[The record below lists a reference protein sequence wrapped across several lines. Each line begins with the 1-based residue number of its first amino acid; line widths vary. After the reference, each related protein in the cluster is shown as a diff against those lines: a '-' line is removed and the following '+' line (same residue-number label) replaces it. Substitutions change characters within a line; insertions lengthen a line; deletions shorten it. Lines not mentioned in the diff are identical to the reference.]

1 MSAMT
6 LMTAAQS
13 SSGEGRAQRQTGERW
28 VRALS
33 LVAFAV
39 STWILCTLAA
49 GTWMFVQRHMHP
61 HERLIEV
68 QESADGP
75 LSMPYIFLALFAS
88 LLVVPTLLG
97 LLTQAARANLGGR
110 EEQLAILRLIGA
122 TSGQVRGMMILDALR
137 QALIGLAVGT
147 VLYLVSIPAWSLLSF
162 QEKRIGTWEMF
173 TWWLVPV
180 VWVVVLAL
188 AAASVWLA
196 LRRVAVTPLGVT
208 KKVPPKGQSVV
219 TLVISLAAAIAL
231 YRYLSTLT
239 IAPGADATEF
249 FAVLIVAAGVL
260 MVNALIAVGVIQL
273 IARISYL
280 LPGSATYVATRRVGR
295 GVRTTWKRVA
305 ALYFVAFIAGAGSRF
320 SAVPQ
325 IEDDPALKMVTSDI
339 PSGVAITAVFGAVLL
354 IASTL
359 LTQALAVVEQKQLT
373 KSLYFIGAPAKFHT
387 SVAIREVGIPM
398 ALVTLMGFG
407 MGSLMGLALVIA
419 PVDALLT
426 RHALFAVLIVLAL
439 AGCVAAVAATGKLRE
454 RVLSETGR
462 LND

>member
-1 MSAMT
+1 MST
-6 LMTAAQS
+6 LTLLSAAQS
-13 SSGEGRAQRQTGERW
+13 SSSEGRSQRQTGERW
-28 VRALS
+28 VRVLS
-33 LVAFAV
+33 LVAFSV

-49 GTWMFVQRHMHP
+49 GTWMFAERHMHP
-61 HERLIEV
+61 HERLVEV
-68 QESADGP
+68 QESAGGP
-75 LSMPYIFLALFAS
+75 LSMFYIFLALFAS

-137 QALIGLAVGT
+137 QALVGLAVGT
-147 VLYLVSIPAWSLLSF
+147 VLYLVSVPAWSLLTF

-173 TWWLVPV
+173 TWWVVPV
-180 VWVVVLAL
+180 AWVVVLVL

-249 FAVLIVAAGVL
+249 FATLIVAAGVL

-305 ALYFVAFIAGAGSRF
+305 ALYFVAFIAGAGSGF
-320 SAVPQ
+320 SAIPE
-325 IEDDPALKMVTSDI
+325 IDDDPALKMVTADI
-339 PSGVAITAVFGAVLL
+339 PSGVAITAIFGAVLL

-407 MGSLMGLALVIA
+407 MGSMMGLALVIA
-419 PVDALLT
+419 PVDALLM

-439 AGCVAAVAATGKLRE
+439 AGCVAAVAATGRLRE

>member
-13 SSGEGRAQRQTGERW
+13 STAEGRAQRQTGERW

-33 LVAFAV
+33 LVAFSV

-49 GTWMFVQRHMHP
+49 GTWMFAQRMWHP
-61 HERLIEV
+61 HEAVRVID
-68 QESADGP
+68 ADLGGLLT
-75 LSMPYIFLALFAS
+75 LSYVFLSLFAS
-88 LLVVPTLLG
+88 LLVVPTLLA

-137 QALIGLAVGT
+137 QAFVGLGIGT
-147 VLYLVSIPAWSLLSF
+147 VLYLVSVPAWSLLTF

-173 TWWLVPV
+173 TWWIVPV
-180 VWVVVLAL
+180 AWLVVLVL

-208 KKVPPKGQSVV
+208 KKIPPKGQSAI
-219 TLVISLAAAIAL
+219 TLVISLVAAFAL

-239 IAPGADATEF
+239 IAPGANATDF
-249 FAVLIVAAGVL
+249 IMLLVVVAGVL

-273 IARISYL
+273 IARFSYL
-280 LPGSATYVATRRVGR
+280 LPGPANYVATRRVGR
-295 GVRTTWKRVA
+295 GARTTWKRVA
-305 ALYFVAFIAGAGSRF
+305 ALYFLAFTAGISSWI
-320 SAVPQ
+320 SAIPE
-325 IEDDPALKMVTSDI
+325 IDADPALNMITGDI
-339 PSGVAITAVFGAVLL
+339 PTGVALTAVFGAILL
-354 IASTL
+354 VASTL

-373 KSLYFIGAPAKFHT
+373 KSLYFVGAPAKYHT
-387 SVAIREVGIPM
+387 SVAIREIGVPM
-398 ALVTLMGFG
+398 VLVTLLGFG
-407 MGSLMGLALVIA
+407 MGNLLGYQMVVIPVDVLPQLTLFAALLALV
-419 PVDALLT
+419 
-426 RHALFAVLIVLAL
+426 L
-439 AGCVAAVAATGKLRE
+439 AGCIAAVAATGKLRE
-454 RVLSETGR
+454 RVLAETGR

>member
-1 MSAMT
+1 MSTLT
-6 LMTAAQS
+6 LMDAAQS
-13 SSGEGRAQRQTGERW
+13 SSSEGRSQRQTGERW

-33 LVAFAV
+33 LVAFSV

-49 GTWMFVQRHMHP
+49 GTWMFADRHMHP
-61 HERLIEV
+61 HERLVEV
-68 QESADGP
+68 QETAGEP

-122 TSGQVRGMMILDALR
+122 TSGQVRGMMILDTLR
-137 QALIGLAVGT
+137 QALVGLGIGT

-173 TWWLVPV
+173 TWWVVPV
-180 VWVVVLAL
+180 AWVLVLVL

-208 KKVPPKGQSVV
+208 KKVPPKGQNVITLVVSVV
-219 TLVISLAAAIAL
+219 AAIAL

-239 IAPGADATEF
+239 IAPGADATDF
-249 FAVLIVAAGVL
+249 IAMLVVVAGVL
-260 MVNALIAVGVIQL
+260 TVNALIAVGVIQL
-273 IARISYL
+273 IARVSYL

-305 ALYFVAFIAGAGSRF
+305 ALYFVAFTAGAGGGI

-325 IEDDPALKMVTSDI
+325 IEEDPALKMVTSDI
-339 PSGVAITAVFGAVLL
+339 PTGVAITAIFGAVLL

-373 KSLYFIGAPAKFHT
+373 KSLYFIGAPAKYHT

-407 MGSLMGLALVIA
+407 MGSLMGLVIVVA
-419 PVDALLT
+419 PVDALLL
-426 RHALFAVLIVLAL
+426 RHALFAALIALAL
-439 AGCVAAVAATGKLRE
+439 AGCIAAVAATGKLRE
-454 RVLSETGR
+454 HVLSETGR

>member
-13 SSGEGRAQRQTGERW
+13 STAEGRAQRQTGERW

-33 LVAFAV
+33 LVAFSV

-49 GTWMFVQRHMHP
+49 GTWMFAQRMWHP
-61 HERLIEV
+61 HEAVRVID
-68 QESADGP
+68 ADLGGLLT
-75 LSMPYIFLALFAS
+75 LSYVFLALFAS

-137 QALIGLAVGT
+137 QAFVGLGIGT
-147 VLYLVSIPAWSLLSF
+147 VLYLVSVPAWSLLTF

-173 TWWLVPV
+173 TWWIVPV
-180 VWVVVLAL
+180 AWLVVLVL

-208 KKVPPKGQSVV
+208 KKIPPKGQSVI
-219 TLVISLAAAIAL
+219 TLVISLVAVFAL

-239 IAPGADATEF
+239 IAPGANATDF
-249 FAVLIVAAGVL
+249 IMLLVVVAGVL

-273 IARISYL
+273 IARFSYL
-280 LPGSATYVATRRVGR
+280 LPGPANYVATRRVGR
-295 GVRTTWKRVA
+295 GARTTWKRVA
-305 ALYFVAFIAGAGSRF
+305 ALYFLAFTAGISSWI
-320 SAVPQ
+320 SAIPE
-325 IEDDPALKMVTSDI
+325 IDADPALNMITGDI
-339 PSGVAITAVFGAVLL
+339 PTGVALTAVFGAILL
-354 IASTL
+354 VASTL

-373 KSLYFIGAPAKFHT
+373 KSLYFVGAPAKYHT
-387 SVAIREVGIPM
+387 SVAIREIGVPM
-398 ALVTLMGFG
+398 VLVTLLGFG
-407 MGSLMGLALVIA
+407 MGNLLGSVMVAV
-419 PVDALLT
+419 PVDVLPQLT
-426 RHALFAVLIVLAL
+426 LFAALILLVL
-439 AGCVAAVAATGKLRE
+439 AGCIAAVAATGKLRE
-454 RVLSETGR
+454 RVLAETGR

>member
-1 MSAMT
+1 MST
-6 LMTAAQS
+6 LTLLSAAQS
-13 SSGEGRAQRQTGERW
+13 SSSEGRSQRQTGERW
-28 VRALS
+28 VRVLS
-33 LVAFAV
+33 LVAFSV

-49 GTWMFVQRHMHP
+49 GTWMFAERHMHP
-61 HERLIEV
+61 HERLVEV
-68 QESADGP
+68 QESAGGP

-180 VWVVVLAL
+180 AWVVVLAL

-249 FAVLIVAAGVL
+249 FATLIVAAGVL

-305 ALYFVAFIAGAGSRF
+305 ALYFVAFIAGAGSGF
-320 SAVPQ
+320 SAVPYT
-325 IEDDPALKMVTSDI
+325 EDDPALKMVTSDI

-407 MGSLMGLALVIA
+407 MGSMMGLAIFI
-419 PVDALLT
+419 PSVDALLT

-439 AGCVAAVAATGKLRE
+439 AGCVAAVAATGRLRE

>member
-1 MSAMT
+1 MST
-6 LMTAAQS
+6 LTLLSAAQS
-13 SSGEGRAQRQTGERW
+13 SSSEGRSQRQTGERW
-28 VRALS
+28 VRVLS
-33 LVAFAV
+33 LVAFSV

-49 GTWMFVQRHMHP
+49 GTWMFAQRHMHP
-61 HERLIEV
+61 HERLVEV
-68 QESADGP
+68 QESAGVP

-137 QALIGLAVGT
+137 QALVGLGIGT
-147 VLYLVSIPAWSLLSF
+147 VLYLVSVPAWSLLTF
-162 QEKRIGTWEMF
+162 QEKRIETWEMF
-173 TWWLVPV
+173 TWWVVPV
-180 VWVVVLAL
+180 AWVVVLVL

-249 FAVLIVAAGVL
+249 FATLIVAAGVL

-339 PSGVAITAVFGAVLL
+339 PSGVAITAIFGAVLL

-407 MGSLMGLALVIA
+407 MGSMMGLALVIA

-439 AGCVAAVAATGKLRE
+439 AGCVAAVAATGRLRE

>member
-13 SSGEGRAQRQTGERW
+13 SSVEGRAQRQTGERW

-33 LVAFAV
+33 LVAFSV

-49 GTWMFVQRHMHP
+49 GTWMFAQRMWHP
-61 HERLIEV
+61 HEAVRVIE
-68 QESADGP
+68 ADLGGP
-75 LSMPYIFLALFAS
+75 ITLSYVFLALFAS

-137 QALIGLAVGT
+137 QALVGLGIGT
-147 VLYLVSIPAWSLLSF
+147 VLYLVSVPAWSLLTF

-173 TWWLVPV
+173 TWWIVPV
-180 VWVVVLAL
+180 AWLVVLIL

-208 KKVPPKGQSVV
+208 KKIPPKGQSAI
-219 TLVISLAAAIAL
+219 TLVISLVAAFAL

-239 IAPGADATEF
+239 LAPGADAAEF
-249 FAVLIVAAGVL
+249 IMVLVVVAGVL
-260 MVNALIAVGVIQL
+260 TVNALIAVGVIQL
-273 IARISYL
+273 IARFSYL
-280 LPGSATYVATRRVGR
+280 LPGSANYVATRRVGR
-295 GVRTTWKRVA
+295 GARTTWKRVA
-305 ALYFVAFIAGAGSRF
+305 ALYFLAFTAGFCSWI
-320 SAVPQ
+320 SAIPE
-325 IEDDPALKMVTSDI
+325 IDEDPALTMITGDI
-339 PSGVAITAVFGAVLL
+339 PTGVALTAVFGAILL
-354 IASTL
+354 VASTL

-373 KSLYFIGAPAKFHT
+373 KSLYFVGAPARYHT
-387 SVAIREVGIPM
+387 SVAIREVGVPM
-398 ALVTLMGFG
+398 ALVTLLGFG
-407 MGSLMGLALVIA
+407 VGNLLGFQMVVI
-419 PVDALLT
+419 PVDVLPQLT
-426 RHALFAVLIVLAL
+426 LFAALIGLVL
-439 AGCVAAVAATGKLRE
+439 AGCIAAVAATGKLRE
-454 RVLSETGR
+454 RVLAETGR

>member
-1 MSAMT
+1 MSTLT
-6 LMTAAQS
+6 LMSAAQS
-13 SSGEGRAQRQTGERW
+13 SSSEGRSQRQTGERW
-28 VRALS
+28 VHVLS
-33 LVAFAV
+33 LVAFSV

-49 GTWMFVQRHMHP
+49 GTWMFAQRHMHP
-61 HERLIEV
+61 HERLVEV
-68 QESADGP
+68 EESAGGP

-137 QALIGLAVGT
+137 QALVGLCVGT

-173 TWWLVPV
+173 TWWVVPV
-180 VWVVVLAL
+180 AWVVVLVL

-249 FAVLIVAAGVL
+249 FATLIVAAGVL

-305 ALYFVAFIAGAGSRF
+305 ALYFVAFIAGAGSGF
-320 SAVPQ
+320 SAIPE
-325 IEDDPALKMVTSDI
+325 IDDDPALKMVTADI
-339 PSGVAITAVFGAVLL
+339 PSGVAITAIFGAVLL

-407 MGSLMGLALVIA
+407 MGSLMGLAMVIA
-419 PVDALLT
+419 PVDALLM